1 MNFKKNNNLSSFEIG
16 YLKRIYNISLRLNEK
31 NINRYSQKQIQKYRD
46 KVESL
51 RTKLSESLESK

>member
-1 MNFKKNNNLSSFEIG
+1 MSSFEIG
-16 YLKRIYNISLRLNEK
+16 YLKQIYDISSRLNEK
-31 NINRYSQKQIQKYRD
+31 NVNRYSQKQIQKYRD